1 MKAFDA
7 FPFRLHVKGRVSVRG
22 QSGANMKNSET
33 LEKACGTAE
42 QRAMCNRIGRTPAV
56 LAISPQ
62 V

>member
-1 MKAFDA
+1 
-7 FPFRLHVKGRVSVRG
+7 
-22 QSGANMKNSET
+22 MKNSET